1 MSNPTSD
8 RIVLKMAEVIAVL
21 KPYESLIIRYE
32 RGYDSAVCIITNESK
47 PFVPPN
53 GCVNRSHP
61 CNCKYSCARMAPYED
76 KPAEGLPGGESIAWR
91 VSQDRKHLVFEF
103 LPEAHWGRDNAA
115 VREWASQHG
124 LKHGTEGTA
133 SKVFLSDGPD
143 NSVSISPY
151 PFEEDE
157 YESFHLDVLDN
168 FNPKSTTQGALRA
181 TLGNILRKANVNVTE
196 E

>member
-8 RIVLKMAEVIAVL
+8 RIVLKMAEIIAVL

-103 LPEAHWGRDNAA
+103 HPIEDHRNAA
-115 VREWASQHG
+115 VRAWALLRG
-124 LKHGTEGTA
+124 LHHGTEA
-133 SKVFLSDGPD
+133 PPSRVFLSDGPD